1 MININQYVCE
11 WVWQAGWSP
20 SSPHLISPPWATVY
34 ILPSYTF
41 TSHGNKRQ
49 CILLLCVSNGATQ
62 HRCPLASYGIC
73 FTTGE
78 NVPLLLLTCFFFF
91 CQPVVFHLL
100 LVPFFSSPLP
110 HLLPFSPPSP
120 LSHPLPFSLLSNF
133 LSFPFL
139 LLVLILQEVLW
150 PLSHSPQC
158 INVQTS
164 IEIQSCEQNS
174 DARVHIPHSFAIGR
188 HRHLQNVNAHTPT
201 HSVREI
207 LSFSHSS

>member
-20 SSPHLISPPWATVY
+20 SSPHLISPPWATMY

-91 CQPVVFHLL
+91 VNLL
-100 LVPFFSSPLP
+100 FSIFSLSPSFLP
-110 HLLPFSPPSP
+110 HFLIFFPSLPP
-120 LSHPLPFSLLSNF
+120 LLSLILF
-133 LSFPFL
+133 LSLSYLISFLFLFYFSFWFFKKCCDHFPTL
-139 LLVLILQEVLW
+139 L
-150 PLSHSPQC
+150 S
-158 INVQTS
+158 
-164 IEIQSCEQNS
+164 
-174 DARVHIPHSFAIGR
+174 A
-188 HRHLQNVNAHTPT
+188 
-201 HSVREI
+201 
-207 LSFSHSS
+207 